1 MNHLDMLSSGAL
13 AIEFQPKYHDRYD
26 LKQILRT
33 AFPHD
38 FNFEEFDDI
47 QPTNGYEGSVWFSA
61 YNIDDPDKFGN
72 YKEWTFQ
79 YEEPTEMCDVLVI
92 PMDEFKFGVKQ
103 TIEEINQFL
112 DKYGTT

>member
-1 MNHLDMLSSGAL
+1 MNHLDMLSSGEI

-47 QPTNGYEGSVWFSA
+47 QPKEDQNGSVWFMA
-61 YNIDDPDKFGN
+61 HFNDDNSVSD
-72 YKEWTFQ
+72 EWTFQ
-79 YEEPTEMCDVLVI
+79 YEELTEMCDILVI
-92 PMDEFKFGVKQ
+92 PMDEFKFGVKR
-103 TIEEINQFL
+103 TPEEINQFL